1 MPKLFII
8 ALLFSA
14 ALLTSSFGA
23 GSAKTRRT
31 AITDDEIAT
40 ARENIER
47 YQWAKDTVKGLKDDV
62 IRSSWCEVGK
72 TADQLLD
79 VPDEQLWELMPD
91 TRIHR
96 EYYVNQHKGCPVHG
110 LEIKKF
116 SVFHPWKID
125 PFNKPFKIQCPVGGE
140 WYPSNDFAAGDL
152 TSGDFP
158 DDGTGFTPPNPPLAN
173 GGIGGVKDGDTYY
186 FIGEYIHAVYL
197 NGVRP
202 ALDRLSQLYLFTGDK
217 RYAHKAAVIL
227 MRLAEQFPN
236 STDKKDR
243 CYKYPY
249 AVRSGLITDYIWS
262 CSDVAG
268 IAAAYDRIYDALDDP
283 DTVAFV
289 SSKIPG
295 IKTGADIRCYVE
307 ENIVRVGAKALRDT
321 VIVGNFGMHQNSAAT
336 LALVMDDVKGTNKP
350 DSLEMIDWLYYKCT
364 GPLRTFARNSLFKDG
379 GGAESIG
386 YNTSKLAMLPT
397 MEKVEQLRKLHPQEI
412 DAARYPVMWD
422 EPKLKAM
429 VGSYFMDL
437 ITLDRYYPGVGDCTP
452 EPMHP
457 TDRDRGL
464 RSLLSGYGETVYRQY
479 GDERAATTLMDSNGK
494 ISHASVLRK
503 PIDDEIRRAV
513 KKLGTFLPRRTQ
525 AFDGYRLAIA
535 RSGSNEDQ
543 RALWVFYGAH
553 PAHNHRD
560 PMNLGFQALG
570 KALLPDLGYPKS
582 WDFAATWETHIA
594 THNTVMIDRKNP
606 TIHDFGRLISLQSAD
621 GIEMIDSQED
631 PYRTDE
637 LAFGEGG
644 DRLYRRTSL
653 MIDLSPQ
660 DCYMADIFRVRG
672 GTEHWQSWHGPAV
685 PPVYEGPALV
695 QQSKGTLAG
704 EDVEYNTKRPGP
716 DGKPLLDYQA
726 MFTNVRRGP
735 VTALWSLDYDC
746 AGERK
751 VHVRVTG
758 LPEPGTELVLADGR
772 APSQPDDYTVTYSLA
787 CRKDDAPLTSEY
799 LTVIEPY
806 SGTRVVD
813 RIERLEPQG
822 KAVEGYRPAGIRV
835 ATRET
840 QDTILSTGIPDGSAK
855 LGNMALM
862 GDVGLV
868 RQEGERIERLF
879 LSSGTLLIA
888 GDTSISLARAENAS
902 QIIALDRVAN
912 EITVDMTIGDPK
924 ALIGRR
930 IRIEGMQR
938 GDAYEV
944 VGAKVAADGEV
955 RLTLGTTSL
964 LAEGVAVGF
973 ADGVIRNKTMLDFAA
988 LSQGDGV
995 WHSSYSLYRG
1005 AVIENESGDAYL
1017 RVRGAFGSRAPED
1030 VRYDVILDKTNN
1042 RSADDLK
1049 SVFADADGDGRATF
1063 HLYEYGIGDWAVVP
1077 GLATLYATGDGTY
1090 SLEATDDV
1098 TISLPCPTGSRLS
1111 IRKASDTEWAEVGRS
1126 SDGVVYAAIPLSG
1139 FGGSAEI
1146 RVEN

>member
-1 MPKLFII
+1 MPKLFIL
-8 ALLFSA
+8 ALLCSA

-40 ARENIER
+40 ARENIAK

-62 IRSSWCEVGK
+62 IKSAWCEVGK
-72 TADQLLD
+72 SADQLLD

-125 PFNKPFKIQCPVGGE
+125 PFNKPFKIQCPIGGE

-158 DDGTGFTPPNPPLAN
+158 DDGTGFK
-173 GGIGGVKDGDTYY
+173 KDGDTY
-186 FIGEYIHAVYL
+186 FFLGEYIHAVYL

-202 ALDRLSQLYLFTGDK
+202 ALDRLSQLYLLTGDK

-227 MRLAEQFPN
+227 LRLAEQFPN
-236 STDKKDR
+236 STDKADR

-249 AVRSGLITDYIWS
+249 AVRSGFITDYIWS

-283 DTVAFV
+283 DTVEFL
-289 SSKIPG
+289 SSKLPTV
-295 IKTGADIRCYVE
+295 KTGAELRLYVE
-307 ENIVRVGAKALRDT
+307 ENIVRVGAKALQDT

-336 LALVMDDVKGTNKP
+336 LALVMDDVKGVNKP
-350 DSLEMIDWLYYKCT
+350 DSLEMIDWLYYKST
-364 GPLRTFARNSLFKDG
+364 GPLRTFASNSLFKDG

-386 YNTSKLAMLPT
+386 YNTSKLAMFPT
-397 MEKVEQLRKLHPQEI
+397 MEKVEQLRKLHPEQI
-412 DAARYPVMWD
+412 DTARFPVMWD

-429 VGSYFMDL
+429 AQSYFMDL
-437 ITLDRYYPGVGDCTP
+437 ILLDRYFPGVGDCGGP
-452 EPMHP
+452 EPLHP

-479 GDERAATTLMDSNGK
+479 GDDRVATTLMDSTGK
-494 ISHASVLRK
+494 ISHPSVFDK
-503 PIDDEIRRAV
+503 PIDDKVRKAV
-513 KKLGTFLPRRTQ
+513 KKLGTFLPRKTQ
-525 AFDGYRLAIA
+525 LFDGYRLAIA
-535 RSGSNEDQ
+535 RSGSEEDQ
-543 RALWVFYGAH
+543 KALWVFYGAH
-553 PAHNHRD
+553 PAHIHRD
-560 PMNLGFQALG
+560 PLNLGFEALG

-594 THNTVMIDRKNP
+594 THNTVMIDQKNP
-606 TIHDFGRLISLQSAD
+606 TIHDFGRLISLQLAN
-621 GIEMIDSQED
+621 GVEMIDSQED
-631 PYRTDE
+631 PYRTAD
-637 LAFGEGG
+637 LAFGEPPHPSPLPGG
-644 DRLYRRTSL
+644 EGERLYRRTSL

-672 GTEHWQSWHGPAV
+672 GGEHWQSWHGPGV
-685 PPVYEGPALV
+685 EPVYDGPALV
-695 QQSKGTLAG
+695 QQAKGTLAG
-704 EDVEYNTKRPGP
+704 EDVEYKASRPGP

-726 MFTNVRRGP
+726 MFTNIRRGT
-735 VTALWSLDYDC
+735 VTAPWSLDYDL
-746 AGERK
+746 AGARK

-772 APSQPDDYTVTYSLA
+772 APSQPDDYTITYSFA
-787 CRKDDAPLTSEY
+787 CRTDDAPLTSEY

-806 SGTRVVD
+806 SDKRVISG
-813 RIERLEPQG
+813 IERLAPRG
-822 KAVEGYRPAGIRV
+822 KAIDGYRPSGIRV
-835 ATRET
+835 TTEAA

-855 LGNMALM
+855 LGDMALI
-862 GDVGLV
+862 GDLGLV
-868 RQEGERIERLF
+868 RRNGERIERLF
-879 LSSGTLLIA
+879 LSSGKLLIA
-888 GDTSISLARAENAS
+888 RDASIGLARAENVGK
-902 QIIALDRVAN
+902 IIALDRDAN

-930 IRIEGMQR
+930 VRIESAER
-938 GDAYEV
+938 CDAYEV
-944 VGAKVAADGEV
+944 VGARASGHGKL

-973 ADGVIRNKTMLDFAA
+973 EDGVVKNKTMLDFAA
-988 LSQGDGV
+988 LAQLDGV
-995 WHSSYSLYRG
+995 WHSTYSLYRG
-1005 AVIENESGDAYL
+1005 AVIENEAGDTPL
-1017 RVRGAFGSRAPED
+1017 RVRGAFGSRAPEE
-1030 VRYDVILDKTNN
+1030 VRYDVVLDDESKRT
-1042 RSADDLK
+1042 AEGLK
-1049 SVFADADGDGRATF
+1049 PIFTDSDGDGRATF
-1063 HLYEYGIGDWAVVP
+1063 HLYEYGIGDKVIVP
-1077 GLATLYATGDGTY
+1077 GLATLYATDDGSYT
-1090 SLEATDDV
+1090 LEATDDV
-1098 TISLPCPTGSRLS
+1098 TLSLPCTAGSRLMM
-1111 IRKASDTEWAEVGRS
+1111 RREGGTEWTEIGRS
-1126 SDGVVYAAIPLSG
+1126 RSGVVNALIPLASSG
-1139 FGGSAEI
+1139 GKAELRI
-1146 RVEN
+1146 ED

>member
-8 ALLFSA
+8 ALLCSA
-14 ALLTSSFGA
+14 ALLALPTSSLGA

-31 AITDDEIAT
+31 AVTDEEVAT
-40 ARENIER
+40 ARENIGK
-47 YQWAKDTVKGLKDDV
+47 YQWAKDTVKGLRDDV
-62 IRSSWCEVGK
+62 IKSVWCEVGK
-72 TADQLLD
+72 SAEQLLD

-110 LEIKKF
+110 IEIKKLN
-116 SVFHPWKID
+116 VFHPWKID

-158 DDGTGFTPPNPPLAN
+158 DDGTGFK
-173 GGIGGVKDGDTYY
+173 KDGDTY
-186 FIGEYIHAVYL
+186 FFLGEYIHAVYL

-289 SSKIPG
+289 SSKIST
-295 IKTGADIRCYVE
+295 IKTGADVRLYVE
-307 ENIVRVGAKALRDT
+307 ENIVRVGAKALQDT

-336 LALVMDDVKGTNKP
+336 LALVMDDVKGVNKP
-350 DSLEMIDWLYYKCT
+350 DSLEMIDWLYYKST
-364 GPLRTFARNSLFKDG
+364 GPLRTFASNSLFKDG

-386 YNTSKLAMLPT
+386 YNTSKLAMFPT
-397 MEKVEQLRKLHPQEI
+397 MEKVEQLRKLHPLEI
-412 DAARYPVMWD
+412 DTARYPVMWD

-464 RSLLSGYGETVYRQY
+464 RTLLGGYGETVYRQY
-479 GDERAATTLMDSNGK
+479 GDERAATTLMDSTGK
-494 ISHASVLRK
+494 ISHASIFKK
-503 PIDDEIRRAV
+503 PIDDEVRRAV
-513 KKLGTFLPRRTQ
+513 EKLGTFLPRETQ
-525 AFDGYRLAIA
+525 LFDGYRLAIA
-535 RSGSNEDQ
+535 RSGSDEDQ
-543 RALWVFYGAH
+543 RALWTFYGAH
-553 PAHNHRD
+553 PAHLHHD
-560 PMNLGFQALG
+560 PMNLGFEALG

-582 WDFAATWETHIA
+582 WDFAGAWEQHIA

-606 TIHDFGRLISLQSAD
+606 TIHDFGRLISLQSAN
-621 GIEMIDSQED
+621 GVEMIDSQED
-631 PYRTDE
+631 PYRTAD
-637 LAFGEGG
+637 LAFGESPHPSPLPQRGEG

-685 PPVYEGPALV
+685 PPVYEGPELV
-695 QQSKGTLAG
+695 QQPKGTLAG
-704 EDVEYNTKRPGP
+704 EDIEYNTKRPGP

-735 VTALWSLDYDC
+735 VTIPWSLDYDC
-746 AGERK
+746 DGARK

-772 APSQPDDYTVTYSLA
+772 APSQPDDYTVTYSFA

-806 SGTRVVD
+806 SDTRVVD
-813 RIERLEPQG
+813 RIERLAPLG
-822 KAVEGYRPAGIRV
+822 KAIDGYHPAGIRV
-835 ATRET
+835 ATKDVE
-840 QDTILSTGIPDGSAK
+840 DTILTTGTPDGSAK
-855 LGNMALM
+855 LGDMALM

-868 RQEGERIERLF
+868 RRKGERIERLF

-888 GDTSISLARAENAS
+888 GDTSIGLARAENVGRIVS
-902 QIIALDRVAN
+902 LDRDAN
-912 EITVDMTIGDPK
+912 EIAVEMEIGDPR

-930 IRIEGMQR
+930 IRIESAER
-938 GDAYEV
+938 CDAYEV
-944 VGAKVAADGEV
+944 VGAKAAGPGEV

-964 LAEGVAVGF
+964 LAEGVTVGF
-973 ADGVIRNKTMLDFAA
+973 EDGVIKNDTMLDFAA
-988 LSQGDGV
+988 LSQADGK
-995 WHSSYSLYRG
+995 WHSTYSLYRG
-1005 AVIENESGDAYL
+1005 AVIENEAGDTSL
-1017 RVRGAFGSRAPED
+1017 RVRGAFGSRTPEE
-1030 VRYDVILDKTNN
+1030 VRYDVVLDD
-1042 RSADDLK
+1042 RSKRTVDELK
-1049 SVFADADGDGRATF
+1049 AIFTDTDGDGRATF
-1063 HLYEYGIGDWAVVP
+1063 HLYEYGIGDRVVVP
-1077 GLATLYATGDGTY
+1077 GLASLYAAGDRTY
-1090 SLEATDDV
+1090 ALEATDDV
-1098 TISLPCPTGSRLS
+1098 TLGLPCGVGSRLLLRKVDGSEWTEIRRS
-1111 IRKASDTEWAEVGRS
+1111 ISGLVNVS
-1126 SDGVVYAAIPLSG
+1126 IPLSS
-1139 FGGSAEI
+1139 FGGNAELRI
-1146 RVEN
+1146 EN